1 MWLFPGLLGTTS
13 WRANPVG
20 WWSNFHLRQP
30 FQQPPFRGRG
40 SFHFSH
46 HSSSSQRPRDLR
58 MPDLYQTH
66 QESFHQ
72 PFHHQWVSLS
82 SNFQKEEEKSSL
94 CFCSNQAEIFLCLSS
109 LFVLHAS
116 MRMNYFSRRHGLL
129 SLTLAHLKSHV
140 LKLILGFFLG
150 GQVTFCF
157 WNIWYFQTLYY
168 LL

>member
-1 MWLFPGLLGTTS
+1 MKWKRLSDMWLFPGLLGTTS

-82 SNFQKEEEKSSL
+82 SNFQKEEEKSSFVFAQTKQRFFSAL
-94 CFCSNQAEIFLCLSS
+94 AASLSS
-109 LFVLHAS
+109 TPRWEWITFQDDTAS
-116 MRMNYFSRRHGLL
+116 SASLWHTLSRMS
-129 SLTLAHLKSHV
+129 
-140 LKLILGFFLG
+140 
-150 GQVTFCF
+150 
-157 WNIWYFQTLYY
+157 
-168 LL
+168 